1 MNIKAWRK
9 AYHNTHLSSDEE
21 EASIRVVVRDEG
33 GRRDVGGGDG
43 ESAGEVS
50 RGVEG
55 ESAHTAP
62 VGGGW
67 REEGGRREGGGRSG
81 IGTVGCTCC
90 ACTERVFPV
99 QPNTTC

>member
-9 AYHNTHLSSDEE
+9 AYHNTDLSSDEE

-33 GRRDVGGGDG
+33 GRRDVGGGDR
-43 ESAGEVS
+43 ESAGEGS
-50 RGVEG
+50 CGVEG

-67 REEGGRREGGGRSG
+67 REEGGRREGSG

-90 ACTERVFPV
+90 TCTERVFPV
-99 QPNTTC
+99 QPNTTW